1 MITLQKGRYEAL
13 ESIGS
18 GTTSRVERARD
29 NVIGRT
35 VALKTFIHSFG
46 EDLEEQFLRE
56 AQLVGQLSHPA
67 IVQLYDV
74 GIHEHGTPFLVMEY
88 IAGKTLEEYLESSS
102 LTVQRACAW
111 AADLARA
118 LAVAHRTGIIHGDI
132 KPGNI
137 FVTPEEKVKLGD
149 FGIARLATQVSGSE
163 RVKGT
168 PAYLAPEQILGASQ
182 DQRSDQFSF
191 GIVFYQML
199 AGARPFDGNSVGA
212 VCSEILYAEPVPPS
226 KRNPAV
232 PREVDRVVARC
243 LAKNPLERFDS
254 FDQLVRSLYPF
265 TRSRPASLPT
275 GNASWWMQPSKRR
288 DVWMVAAAGVLLAA
302 SLELPR
308 ALRERFRVPPAPTPS
323 YYRPGVPYEAFR
335 YTEQRPAAEQL
346 PDASDRPHAAPERT
360 EQKETPRPMIH
371 LGKIALTNLNPPDD
385 AHDSASSPSSRVAAR
400 NRRSAPAWANP
411 ERAHGLERKRRD
423 SRATR
428 SAALRRDRASL
439 P

>member
-1 MITLQKGRYEAL
+1 MIALQKGRYEAL
-13 ESIGS
+13 EPIGS

-29 NVIGRT
+29 NVIGRI
-35 VALKTFIHSFG
+35 VALKTFIRSFD

-74 GIHEHGTPFLVMEY
+74 GIDEHGTPFLVMEY
-88 IAGKTLEEYLESSS
+88 IAGKTLEEYLESFS

-111 AADLARA
+111 AADLGRA

-137 FVTPEEKVKLGD
+137 FVTLEEKVKLGD

-191 GIVFYQML
+191 GIVFYQL
-199 AGARPFDGNSVGA
+199 LTGARPFEGNSVGA

-232 PREVDRVVARC
+232 PREVDRVIARC

-265 TRSRPASLPT
+265 TRSRPAYLPP
-275 GNASWWMQPSKRR
+275 GKGSWWMRPSKRR
-288 DVWMVAAAGVLLAA
+288 DVWMVAAAGVLLTAF
-302 SLELPR
+302 LQLPH
-308 ALRERFRVPPAPTPS
+308 ALRKRFGIPPAPAPS

-335 YTEQRPAAEQL
+335 YTEQTPGVEQA
-346 PDASDRPHAAPERT
+346 PDTSDASDAPDAAPART
-360 EQKETPRPMIH
+360 GKKETPRRMIRV
-371 LGKIALTNLNPPDD
+371 GKIALAILNRPD
-385 AHDSASSPSSRVAAR
+385 HSSGSAAEPASTPHVSPIATR
-400 NRRSAPAWANP
+400 NR
-411 ERAHGLERKRRD
+411 
-423 SRATR
+423 
-428 SAALRRDRASL
+428 
-439 P
+439 

>member
-1 MITLQKGRYEAL
+1 MITLNKSRYEAL
-13 ESIGS
+13 ECIGT

-46 EDLEEQFLRE
+46 EDLEDQFLRE

-74 GIHEHGTPFLVMEY
+74 GINEDGTPFLVMEY
-88 IAGKTLEEYLESSS
+88 VAGRTLEEHLESHS
-102 LTVQRACAW
+102 LTLQQACTW

-118 LAVAHRTGIIHGDI
+118 LALAHRTGMIHGDI

-149 FGIARLATQVSGSE
+149 FGIAQMATQVSGAE

-191 GIVFYQML
+191 GIVFYQL
-199 AGARPFDGNSVGA
+199 LTGARPFSGDTVGA
-212 VCSEILYAEPVPPS
+212 VCSEILYAEPLPPS

-232 PREVDRVVARC
+232 PRELDRVIARC

-254 FDQLVRSLYPF
+254 FQQLVTFLYPY
-265 TRSRPASLPT
+265 TRARRRPPALST
-275 GNASWWMQPSKRR
+275 GKSSWWMQPSKHRE
-288 DVWMVAAAGVLLAA
+288 VWMVAAVAVLLTAFFQV
-302 SLELPR
+302 PR
-308 ALRERFRVPPAPTPS
+308 VLRAHFGDVPVPPPS
-323 YYRPGVPYEAFR
+323 YYHPGVPLEAFS
-335 YTEQRPAAEQL
+335 YTKQTVSAE
-346 PDASDRPHAAPERT
+346 PEPESSEDPT
-360 EQKETPRPMIH
+360 PKQPGKKETPPRIIHSGRVALAELNRP
-371 LGKIALTNLNPPDD
+371 GDALDAPPSQ
-385 AHDSASSPSSRVAAR
+385 SASVLHIAQL
-400 NRRSAPAWANP
+400 PAHNQ
-411 ERAHGLERKRRD
+411 
-423 SRATR
+423 
-428 SAALRRDRASL
+428 
-439 P
+439 

>member
-1 MITLQKGRYEAL
+1 MITLQKGRYEPL
-13 ESIGS
+13 EPIGS

-29 NVIGRT
+29 NVIGRM
-35 VALKTFIHSFG
+35 VALKTFIDCFG

-74 GIHEHGTPFLVMEY
+74 GIDEQGRPFLVMEY
-88 IAGKTLEEYLESSS
+88 VAGKTLEDYLESSW

-111 AADLARA
+111 AADLGRA

-137 FVTPEEKVKLGD
+137 FVTLEEKVKLGD
-149 FGIARLATQVSGSE
+149 FGIARLATQASGSE

-191 GIVFYQML
+191 GIVFYEL
-199 AGARPFDGNSVGA
+199 LTGERPFDGNSVGA
-212 VCSEILYAEPVPPS
+212 VCSEILYAEPVLPS

-232 PREVDRVVARC
+232 PPEVDRVIARC

-265 TRSRPASLPT
+265 TRSRPASLSA
-275 GNASWWMQPSKRR
+275 GKGSWWTRPSKHR

-302 SLELPR
+302 LLAVPHV
-308 ALRERFRVPPAPTPS
+308 LRERFGIPPGPAPS

-335 YTEQRPAAEQL
+335 YTEQTTAAEQQQDA
-346 PDASDRPHAAPERT
+346 PDAAPEK
-360 EQKETPRPMIH
+360 KETTRRMIRV
-371 LGKIALTNLNPPDD
+371 GKIALAILNHPDD
-385 AHDSASSPSSRVAAR
+385 LPGSASAESAKALHLSPTATR
-400 NRRSAPAWANP
+400 NR
-411 ERAHGLERKRRD
+411 
-423 SRATR
+423 
-428 SAALRRDRASL
+428 
-439 P
+439 

>member
-46 EDLEEQFLRE
+46 EDLEEQLLRE

-74 GIHEHGTPFLVMEY
+74 GINEEGRPFLVMEY
-88 IAGKTLEEYLESSS
+88 IAGKTLEEHLESSS

-118 LAVAHRTGIIHGDI
+118 LALAHRTGIIHGDI

-149 FGIARLATQVSGSE
+149 FGIARLATQVSSSD

-168 PAYLAPEQILGASQ
+168 PAYLAPEQILGARQ

-191 GIVFYQML
+191 GIVFYRL
-199 AGARPFDGNSVGA
+199 LTGARPFDGSSVGA
-212 VCSEILYAEPVPPS
+212 VCSEILYSEPLPPS

-232 PREVDRVVARC
+232 PRELDRVIARC

-254 FDQLVRSLYPF
+254 FQQLITFLYPY
-265 TRSRPASLPT
+265 TRSRPRAAASAPRKR
-275 GNASWWMQPSKRR
+275 SWWMQPSGHR
-288 DVWMVAAAGVLLAA
+288 DVWMVAAAGLLLAA
-302 SLELPR
+302 SLQAPR
-308 ALRERFRVPPAPTPS
+308 ALRARFGNPPAPAHS
-323 YYRPGVPYEAFR
+323 YYRPGVPYEAFS
-335 YTEQRPAAEQL
+335 YTMQTLAAEQQ
-346 PDASDRPHAAPERT
+346 PDNQDEAPKQT
-360 EQKETPRPMIH
+360 EKKETATHMIH
-371 LGKIALTNLNPPDD
+371 SGKIALPGLNRTS
-385 AHDSASSPSSRVAAR
+385 DSQKFGTQSIR
-400 NRRSAPAWANP
+400 
-411 ERAHGLERKRRD
+411 ERAPHIAHAHTE
-423 SRATR
+423 
-428 SAALRRDRASL
+428 
-439 P
+439 

>member
-18 GTTSRVERARD
+18 GTTSRVQRARD

-118 LAVAHRTGIIHGDI
+118 LAMAHRTGIIHGDI

-191 GIVFYQML
+191 GIVFYQL
-199 AGARPFDGNSVGA
+199 LTGARPFDGNSVGA
-212 VCSEILYAEPVPPS
+212 VCSEILYAEPVPAS

-254 FDQLVRSLYPF
+254 FDQLVQSLYPF

-275 GNASWWMQPSKRR
+275 GKASWWMQPSKHR

-308 ALRERFRVPPAPTPS
+308 TLRERLRLPPAPTPS

-346 PDASDRPHAAPERT
+346 PEASDAPHAAAGRT

-385 AHDSASSPSSRVAAR
+385 AHGSASSPSLSVAAR
-400 NRRSAPAWANP
+400 NRRSASANP
-411 ERAHGLERKRRD
+411 ERARGLERKRRD

-428 SAALRRDRASL
+428 SAALRRGRASL

>member
-1 MITLQKGRYEAL
+1 MITLQKSRYEAL
-13 ESIGS
+13 ECIGS

-74 GIHEHGTPFLVMEY
+74 GINEEGTPFLVMEY
-88 IAGKTLEEYLESSS
+88 VAGKTLEERLESSS

-118 LAVAHRTGIIHGDI
+118 LALAHRTGIIHGDI
-132 KPGNI
+132 KPSNI

-149 FGIARLATQVSGSE
+149 FGIARLATHVSSSD

-168 PAYLAPEQILGASQ
+168 PAYLAPEQILGATQ

-191 GIVFYQML
+191 GIVFYQL
-199 AGARPFDGNSVGA
+199 LTGVRPFDGNSVGA
-212 VCSEILYAEPVPPS
+212 VCSEILYAEPLPPS

-232 PREVDRVVARC
+232 PREVDRVIARC

-254 FDQLVRSLYPF
+254 FDELVRSLYPF
-265 TRSRPASLPT
+265 TRSRPRPSPVQA
-275 GNASWWMQPSKRR
+275 GKGSWWMRPSRHR
-288 DVWMVAAAGVLLAA
+288 DVWMVAAAGLLLAAFLQIPQVLLA
-302 SLELPR
+302 
-308 ALRERFRVPPAPTPS
+308 RFGNPPAPAPS
-323 YYRPGVPYEAFR
+323 YYRPGVPYEAFS
-335 YTEQRPAAEQL
+335 YTKQTVAAEDQ
-346 PDASDRPHAAPERT
+346 PDSPDETPRQARR
-360 EQKETPRPMIH
+360 KETPTRMIH
-371 LGKIALTNLNPPDD
+371 SEKIALLALNRPYNSQG
-385 AHDSASSPSSRVAAR
+385 SASNPSAIVLYTSHMSTR
-400 NRRSAPAWANP
+400 N
-411 ERAHGLERKRRD
+411 E
-423 SRATR
+423 
-428 SAALRRDRASL
+428 
-439 P
+439 

>member
-1 MITLQKGRYEAL
+1 MIKLQKGRYEAL

-191 GIVFYQML
+191 GIVFYQL
-199 AGARPFDGNSVGA
+199 LTGARPFDGNSVGA
-212 VCSEILYAEPVPPS
+212 VCSEILYVEPVPPS

-275 GNASWWMQPSKRR
+275 GKASWWMQPSKHR

-308 ALRERFRVPPAPTPS
+308 ALRERFRIPPAPTPS

-346 PDASDRPHAAPERT
+346 PDASDAPHAAPGRT

-385 AHDSASSPSSRVAAR
+385 AHGSASSPSSSVAAR
-400 NRRSAPAWANP
+400 NRRSASANT
-411 ERAHGLERKRRD
+411 ERARGLERKRRD

-428 SAALRRDRASL
+428 SAALRRGRASL

>member
-1 MITLQKGRYEAL
+1 MIKLQKGRYEAL

-191 GIVFYQML
+191 GIVFYQL
-199 AGARPFDGNSVGA
+199 LTGARPFDGNSVGA
-212 VCSEILYAEPVPPS
+212 VCSEILYVEPVPPS

-275 GNASWWMQPSKRR
+275 GKASWWMQPSKHR

-308 ALRERFRVPPAPTPS
+308 ALRERFRIPPAPTPS

-346 PDASDRPHAAPERT
+346 PDASDAPHAAPGRT

-371 LGKIALTNLNPPDD
+371 LGKIALTNLNPPED
-385 AHDSASSPSSRVAAR
+385 AHGSASSASSSVAAR
-400 NRRSAPAWANP
+400 NRRSALANP
-411 ERAHGLERKRRD
+411 ERARGLERKRRD

-428 SAALRRDRASL
+428 SAALRRGRASL

>member
-13 ESIGS
+13 EPIGS

-29 NVIGRT
+29 NVIGRI
-35 VALKTFIHSFG
+35 VALKTFIDSFG

-74 GIHEHGTPFLVMEY
+74 GIDEQDRPFLVMEY
-88 IAGKTLEEYLESSS
+88 VAGKTLEQYLESSS

-111 AADLARA
+111 AADLGRA
-118 LAVAHRTGIIHGDI
+118 LALAHRTGMIHGDI

-137 FVTPEEKVKLGD
+137 FVTLEEKVKLGD

-191 GIVFYQML
+191 GIVFYQL
-199 AGARPFDGNSVGA
+199 LTGERPFDGNSVGA
-212 VCSEILYAEPVPPS
+212 VCSEILYAEPVTPS

-232 PREVDRVVARC
+232 PPELDRVIARC

-265 TRSRPASLPT
+265 TRSRPASLSA
-275 GNASWWMQPSKRR
+275 GKGSWWMRPSKHR

-302 SLELPR
+302 LLEVPHVLG
-308 ALRERFRVPPAPTPS
+308 ERFGIPPAPARS

-335 YTEQRPAAEQL
+335 YTEQTPDTDQPQDA
-346 PDASDRPHAAPERT
+346 PDAPDAEK
-360 EQKETPRPMIH
+360 KETPPRMIRV
-371 LGKIALTNLNPPDD
+371 GKIALAILNHPGDLPG
-385 AHDSASSPSSRVAAR
+385 
-400 NRRSAPAWANP
+400 SAPAESAKALHVSP
-411 ERAHGLERKRRD
+411 AA
-423 SRATR
+423 SRNR
-428 SAALRRDRASL
+428 
-439 P
+439 